1 MSVGA
6 VDGTGAIA
14 RRTPR
19 WMWVLLILSLALN
32 LMTLGVVFGS
42 MWAVRHGGLWDAPIA
57 LERSQRFMQ
66 GLPQERRGEIK
77 SIFFGH
83 KPAMIPFWREVRQ
96 ARLAIGQLIKR
107 GTYTEA
113 ELNAAMDALFQ
124 KEMAARQA
132 AKPMVSDM
140 MAQLK
145 PNERLH
151 FLSVFLPYL
160 DEAQA
165 QPAAQASPLGP

>member
-1 MSVGA
+1 MSVGVVEGA
-6 VDGTGAIA
+6 GTVV

-19 WMWVLLILSLALN
+19 WMWVLLILSLAFN
-32 LMTLGVVFGS
+32 LMTLGIVCGS
-42 MWAVRHGGLWDAPIA
+42 MWAVRQGGLWDAPIA

-66 GLPQERRGEIK
+66 GLPQERRAEIK

-83 KPAMIPFWREVRQ
+83 KPGLVPFWREVRQ

-113 ELNAAMDALFQ
+113 ELDAAMDDLFK

-132 AKPMVSDM
+132 AKPMVADM
-140 MAQLK
+140 MAQL
-145 PNERLH
+145 NSGERLH

-160 DEAQA
+160 DDVQA
-165 QPAAQASPLGP
+165 QPPGQQAMP